1 MKKKTLIVSLL
12 LTLALVFGSFTS
24 VFAGVGPATDETKKQ
39 IEATKIRT
47 ITKIQGM
54 GGTEVSAETFSI
66 NFLREVVKGK
76 YKVIN
81 TSGVRKSVAKKDAV
95 IVDTMP
101 EGWYNGRHIP
111 GAKCQVVG
119 AMNSPEFKILKN
131 EKKDL
136 LKMVNKACGKK
147 TYYYNTKTK
156 KWQSKKIKG
165 AKTKKMVNKDKKIIV
180 YCGFVGCARSHQ
192 GAMYLVKQGFTNVYR
207 YPGGIA
213 AWVDGGNDIEGT
225 DVK

>member
-24 VFAGVGPATDETKKQ
+24 VFAAEKTGAPTDVTRAKIVESGIQTVKKFNNEFGADLFS
-39 IEATKIRT
+39 IHFA
-47 ITKIQGM
+47 
-54 GGTEVSAETFSI
+54 TEVLT
-66 NFLREVVKGK
+66 GK
-76 YKVIN
+76 YKLID
-81 TSGVRKSVAKKDAV
+81 TAGVKKSVAKKDAV

-101 EGWYNGRHIP
+101 EGWWSARHIP
-111 GAKCQVVG
+111 GSINAVTG
-119 AMNSPEFKILKN
+119 AMNGPEFKILAN

-136 LKMVNKACGKK
+136 LKKVNKACGKK
-147 TYYYNTKTK
+147 KYYYNKKTK

-192 GAMYLVKQGFTNVYR
+192 AAMYLKKQGFTKVYR
-207 YPGGIA
+207 YPGGIS
-213 AWVDGGNDIEGT
+213 AWVDANNDIGGT
-225 DVK
+225 DVQ